1 MDRPTIVFDLD
12 GTLVDTAPDLVA
24 ALNVAMTAEG
34 LGPISLDVCRN
45 LVGAGV
51 RALIERGL
59 RTHGAT
65 VTPERFETLAA
76 MFLDHYG
83 KNISRHSHPYPG
95 VIEQLLDLKSQGWRF
110 AVCTNKLEAYSVK
123 LIRQL
128 KMSHWFEAICG
139 GDTFP
144 VRKPDARHLTG
155 TIERAG
161 GGKAIMVGDS
171 RTDGDTARA
180 AGIPVIG
187 VSFGYTDVPMK
198 DLKPDVLIDHFD
210 QLAEAV
216 HRVT

>member
-1 MDRPTIVFDLD
+1 MSNLLVFDLD
-12 GTLVDTAPDLVA
+12 GTLVDTAPDLLG
-24 ALNVAMTAEG
+24 ALNVALKAEG
-34 LGPISLDVCRN
+34 LGPLGIDEVRM

-51 RALIERGL
+51 RALVERGL
-59 RTHGAT
+59 NHHGRSL
-65 VTPERFETLAA
+65 PERRIDELMTIFLAHYT
-76 MFLDHYG
+76 DH
-83 KNISRHSHPYPG
+83 IADASRPYPG
-95 VIEQLLDLKSQGWRF
+95 VLDCLLDLKSQGWRF

-123 LIRQL
+123 LIGQL

-139 GDTFP
+139 GDTFV

-171 RTDGDTARA
+171 RTDVDTARA

-210 QLAEAV
+210 QLAAAV